1 MKPVHAKVAPVVVDE
16 AEMLTDVVV
25 HVNALGTDTDWFGLV
40 ISWVTVTES
49 FFIQPFA
56 GLVAVT

>member
-1 MKPVHAKVAPVVVDE
+1 MVVDE
-16 AEMLTDVVV
+16 AVRLTDVVLQV
-25 HVNALGTDTDWFGLV
+25 SVLGVDTVWLGLV

-49 FFIQPFA
+49 FFVQPLA